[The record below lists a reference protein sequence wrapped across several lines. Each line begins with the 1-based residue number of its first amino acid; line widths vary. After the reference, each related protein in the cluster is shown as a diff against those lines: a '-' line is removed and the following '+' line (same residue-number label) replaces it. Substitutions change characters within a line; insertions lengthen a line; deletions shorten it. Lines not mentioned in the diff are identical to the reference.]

1 MSEEAGITIWTLL
14 IQFYKVAHFCVIHI
28 AITLSIFRVVIVD
41 AVLMIVVF
49 GDVARGHFEDIQ
61 IQMLNRK
68 SYTLTIG
75 AI

>member
-1 MSEEAGITIWTLL
+1 
-14 IQFYKVAHFCVIHI
+14 VIHI